1 MFDRGTA
8 GAAGLSSLK
17 SMLRREA
24 AALREYRLMH
34 KGQQ

>member
-8 GAAGLSSLK
+8 GAAGLSSLN
-17 SMLRREA
+17 SMPRREA
-24 AALREYRLMH
+24 AALREYRPML